1 MVDLEKLRCRSITHT
16 DTDTNTVVA
25 LAQSEN
31 QGFDGLVSWGWG
43 QAN

>member
-25 LAQSEN
+25 LAQAGN
-31 QGFDGLVSWGWG
+31 CGQAWLAIWG
-43 QAN
+43 QTT